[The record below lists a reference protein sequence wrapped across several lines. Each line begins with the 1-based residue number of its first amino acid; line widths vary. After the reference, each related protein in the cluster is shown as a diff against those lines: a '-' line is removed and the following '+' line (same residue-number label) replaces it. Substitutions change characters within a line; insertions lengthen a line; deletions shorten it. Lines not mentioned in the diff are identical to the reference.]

1 MIVPALN
8 PCSRLMI
15 FAPHPDDEALAC
27 SIILQH
33 AVRAA
38 AAIRVVYATD
48 GENNPWPQRV
58 LECKWRL
65 NGPDRGRWGK
75 LRRVEALGA
84 LQVLG
89 VHPSDAC
96 FLGLPDQGLT
106 DLLVTD
112 CRSSLERLA
121 TAINNWSPT
130 DLLVPS
136 IADTHP
142 DHSALA
148 VMLRLVL
155 AQSFPNEPQMS
166 VWSYAVHGESAA
178 FRDRAQEL
186 RQSKRKT
193 AVKER
198 AIRCHKTQLK
208 LSRRRFLAYAARPER
223 FLKLRSR
230 ESTPA
235 NRPFLEISRGPH
247 ILRLKLLL
255 STKPIG
261 IGQPALFVLG
271 HSAAGRLR
279 CVRMQLP
286 LQSSTVE
293 MFDCLTHE
301 RLCVARYRGNAFGG
315 EFAMPLDIFSS
326 AHALFVKLEDRS
338 WFFDKAGWFETSP
351 TARSEHIRVE
361 ERNLRTAQSRQTDR
375 KELAMISTIRAAV
388 DATCSSP
395 TTSRMQRPKVDGKFL
410 MVGAEKF
417 FVKGATYGS
426 FPPNAMGDQ
435 FPEADDVARDFAL
448 MRKGA
453 INTIL
458 TYTVPPIT
466 LLDQAEQFGL
476 RAIVV
481 VPWMEYVCFLEEKGV
496 RKKVIRKIRDGVASC
511 RRHPA
516 VLMYCVGKEI
526 PPDIVR
532 YHGPK
537 KVQAFLEDLYHAA
550 KDEDPE
556 SLITYTNFPTTEYL
570 ELPFVDVST
579 FNVYLHN
586 RSELCAYLSRLQHLS
601 GETPLVLTELG
612 MCSFRNGREAQAAFL
627 DWQIEEAFDHGV
639 AGAVVFGWTDPF
651 YQDETLV
658 EDWGFGLVDANRQ
671 PKPSYQVVQRRFTT
685 SVPFSPERRWPKV
698 SVVVAAHNAAQT
710 LEDCLSS
717 LEKLRY
723 PDYEV
728 IVVNDGSRDATEAI
742 AGRFPVRCICT
753 PNQGVSAARNVGM
766 RAATGEIVAYLD
778 SDARADPDWLHYLA
792 VTFMKSDVAG
802 VGGPNI
808 IPPEDDWVAQCV
820 YRSPGG
826 PTQVMLNDQHAEHI
840 PGCNMSFR
848 RSALEDIGGFDP
860 RFRMAADD
868 VDICWRLMDAGYQI
882 GFSPSAVVW
891 HHRRPS
897 VKAYWRQQVGYGISE
912 SILEWK
918 SPNKFNPWGHTL
930 WAGRIY
936 APYPFFLGATQPL
949 IYHGIWGSAPFQ
961 PMYDRGTKN
970 LFAVL
975 PRAMEWHAILI
986 LLAFLSIFSLW
997 AFAMFAVGFA
1007 YTIGYCVSCSWHAK
1021 IDRLVAAEGSPTFLR
1036 RLRSRALIAYLH
1048 FLEPIAR
1055 DWGRLKGGLTFWRSV
1070 SLELSHKRRVSRWW
1084 QRLQPFRRVVRW
1096 SIPGTM
1102 ALEKNAFLSRLL
1114 RRLTRPG
1121 CAVRCNAIFDDWDL
1135 KLRRGVMG
1143 TAWVRMVV
1151 EHHGGPKRLAR
1162 LSIVMALPRPL
1173 YWVFGVIAALAL
1185 VMERLGGIVS
1195 AVVVA
1200 MGFLVFWIG
1209 GIAEANRLEAS
1220 IVTAAANAAR
1230 ELETER
1236 HVTSSAFS
1244 EDHDIEAPRAREKPS
1259 VAE

>member
-395 TTSRMQRPKVDGKFL
+395 TTSRMQRPKHDG
-410 MVGAEKF
+410 
-417 FVKGATYGS
+417 
-426 FPPNAMGDQ
+426 
-435 FPEADDVARDFAL
+435 
-448 MRKGA
+448 
-453 INTIL
+453 
-458 TYTVPPIT
+458 
-466 LLDQAEQFGL
+466 
-476 RAIVV
+476 
-481 VPWMEYVCFLEEKGV
+481 
-496 RKKVIRKIRDGVASC
+496 
-511 RRHPA
+511 
-516 VLMYCVGKEI
+516 
-526 PPDIVR
+526 
-532 YHGPK
+532 
-537 KVQAFLEDLYHAA
+537 
-550 KDEDPE
+550 
-556 SLITYTNFPTTEYL
+556 
-570 ELPFVDVST
+570 
-579 FNVYLHN
+579 
-586 RSELCAYLSRLQHLS
+586 RS
-601 GETPLVLTELG
+601 
-612 MCSFRNGREAQAAFL
+612 
-627 DWQIEEAFDHGV
+627 
-639 AGAVVFGWTDPF
+639 
-651 YQDETLV
+651 
-658 EDWGFGLVDANRQ
+658 
-671 PKPSYQVVQRRFTT
+671 
-685 SVPFSPERRWPKV
+685 
-698 SVVVAAHNAAQT
+698 
-710 LEDCLSS
+710 
-717 LEKLRY
+717 
-723 PDYEV
+723 
-728 IVVNDGSRDATEAI
+728 
-742 AGRFPVRCICT
+742 
-753 PNQGVSAARNVGM
+753 
-766 RAATGEIVAYLD
+766 
-778 SDARADPDWLHYLA
+778 
-792 VTFMKSDVAG
+792 
-802 VGGPNI
+802 
-808 IPPEDDWVAQCV
+808 
-820 YRSPGG
+820 
-826 PTQVMLNDQHAEHI
+826 
-840 PGCNMSFR
+840 
-848 RSALEDIGGFDP
+848 
-860 RFRMAADD
+860 
-868 VDICWRLMDAGYQI
+868 
-882 GFSPSAVVW
+882 
-891 HHRRPS
+891 
-897 VKAYWRQQVGYGISE
+897 IS
-912 SILEWK
+912 
-918 SPNKFNPWGHTL
+918 
-930 WAGRIY
+930 
-936 APYPFFLGATQPL
+936 
-949 IYHGIWGSAPFQ
+949 
-961 PMYDRGTKN
+961 
-970 LFAVL
+970 
-975 PRAMEWHAILI
+975 
-986 LLAFLSIFSLW
+986 
-997 AFAMFAVGFA
+997 
-1007 YTIGYCVSCSWHAK
+1007 
-1021 IDRLVAAEGSPTFLR
+1021 
-1036 RLRSRALIAYLH
+1036 RSR
-1048 FLEPIAR
+1048 
-1055 DWGRLKGGLTFWRSV
+1055 
-1070 SLELSHKRRVSRWW
+1070 
-1084 QRLQPFRRVVRW
+1084 
-1096 SIPGTM
+1096 
-1102 ALEKNAFLSRLL
+1102 
-1114 RRLTRPG
+1114 
-1121 CAVRCNAIFDDWDL
+1121 RC
-1135 KLRRGVMG
+1135 G
-1143 TAWVRMVV
+1143 
-1151 EHHGGPKRLAR
+1151 
-1162 LSIVMALPRPL
+1162 
-1173 YWVFGVIAALAL
+1173 
-1185 VMERLGGIVS
+1185 
-1195 AVVVA
+1195 
-1200 MGFLVFWIG
+1200 
-1209 GIAEANRLEAS
+1209 
-1220 IVTAAANAAR
+1220 
-1230 ELETER
+1230 
-1236 HVTSSAFS
+1236 
-1244 EDHDIEAPRAREKPS
+1244 
-1259 VAE
+1259 